1 MARPKITIDP
11 VQVQRLASLGCP
23 TTDIAYVLN
32 CSVDTLDR
40 RFADEIAKGKATLR
54 TRLRQKMWESVDKGS
69 VAMQIFLSKQ
79 YLGFTDK
86 ITTEDVSETPK
97 QYLTASELTEMVLII
112 RKLKSEKEKQEG
124 KLVSGSE
131 Q

>member
-1 MARPKITIDP
+1 MARPKVEIDP
-11 VQVQRLASLGCP
+11 VQVQRLSSLGCP
-23 TTDIAYVLN
+23 VTDIAFVLG
-32 CSVDTLDR
+32 CSTDTLNR
-40 RFADEIAKGKATLR
+40 RFAAEIEKGRATMR

-97 QYLTASELTEMVLII
+97 QYLSASELTEMVLII
-112 RKLKSEKEKQEG
+112 RKLKAEKE